1 MALRLI
7 KKAHEVTE
15 LENEHLDDI
24 TTPGTYHQSLIV
36 RAQTELNYPERKAA
50 GLLEVWNP
58 DSRMVYQRFTVFRS
72 GNMYYRGSYDKV
84 WEPWKKVLTE

>member
-15 LENEHLDDI
+15 LTDENLDDV
-24 TTPGTYHQSLIV
+24 TTPGTYHQNMVV
-36 RAQTELNYPERKAA
+36 RAKLELNYPEPKAA

-58 DSRMVYQRFTVFRS
+58 DARMVYQRFTIFWS
-72 GNMYYRGSYDKV
+72 GDMYYRGSYDKK
-84 WEPWKKVLTE
+84 WKPWKKILTE